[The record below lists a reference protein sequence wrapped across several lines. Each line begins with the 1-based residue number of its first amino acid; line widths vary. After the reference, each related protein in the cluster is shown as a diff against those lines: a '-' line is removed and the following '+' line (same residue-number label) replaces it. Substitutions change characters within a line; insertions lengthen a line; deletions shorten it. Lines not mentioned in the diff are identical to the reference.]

1 MKLKVGD
8 KIYIR
13 SWSDLVS
20 FETILKTTK
29 TMAVAK
35 TYRFNLEYNCGI
47 RIKGRS
53 PFDHR
58 QAQLAT
64 KDLDKEWEER
74 KVVAWFEEKEFTLVE
89 KKKIKNLLK

>member
-13 SWSDLVS
+13 SWDDLVS